1 MKTNSKA
8 LASFLAAAV
17 WADGEYCE
25 FEQSL
30 VADMGD
36 LLDAKTLTKDLE
48 EAIAAT
54 ENMSGEELTA
64 HLEEAAKKVDTTEKE
79 GILTLCLQML
89 CSDAFLSSDEV
100 ENFFTF
106 AELLGVDEDD
116 AQAILDV
123 FIDEEEDL
131 IIEEKSTNKK
141 EYNYGYTKNSSW

>member
-25 FEQSL
+25 FEQLL

-64 HLEEAAKKVDTTEKE
+64 TLEEAAKQVDTTEKE

-131 IIEEKSTNKK
+131 IIEE
-141 EYNYGYTKNSSW
+141 

>member
-36 LLDAKTLTKDLE
+36 LLDAKTLTQDLE
-48 EAIAAT
+48 AAIAAT

-64 HLEEAAKKVDTTEKE
+64 TLEEAAKQVDATEKE

-131 IIEEKSTNKK
+131 IIEE
-141 EYNYGYTKNSSW
+141 

>member
-30 VADMGD
+30 VADMGG
-36 LLDAKTLTKDLE
+36 LLDAKTLTQDLDA
-48 EAIAAT
+48 AIAAT
-54 ENMSGEELTA
+54 ENMSGDELTA
-64 HLEEAAKKVDTTEKE
+64 QLEEAAKQVDVTEKE

-131 IIEEKSTNKK
+131 IIEE
-141 EYNYGYTKNSSW
+141 

>member
-36 LLDAKTLTKDLE
+36 LLDAKNLTKDLE

-54 ENMSGEELTA
+54 ENMSGDELTA

-131 IIEEKSTNKK
+131 IIEE
-141 EYNYGYTKNSSW
+141 

>member
-30 VADMGD
+30 VADMGE

-64 HLEEAAKKVDTTEKE
+64 HLEEAAKKVDATEKE
-79 GILTLCLQML
+79 GVLTLCLQML

-100 ENFFTF
+100 ENYFTF

-123 FIDEEEDL
+123 FIDEEEEL
-131 IIEEKSTNKK
+131 IIEE
-141 EYNYGYTKNSSW
+141 

>member
-64 HLEEAAKKVDTTEKE
+64 HLEEAAKKVDATEKE

-100 ENFFTF
+100 ENYFTF
-106 AELLGVDEDD
+106 AELLGVNEDD

-131 IIEEKSTNKK
+131 IIEE
-141 EYNYGYTKNSSW
+141 

>member
-64 HLEEAAKKVDTTEKE
+64 HLEEAAKKVDATEKE

-106 AELLGVDEDD
+106 AELLSVDEDD

-131 IIEEKSTNKK
+131 IIEE
-141 EYNYGYTKNSSW
+141 

>member
-64 HLEEAAKKVDTTEKE
+64 TLEEAAKQVDTTEKE

-131 IIEEKSTNKK
+131 IIEE
-141 EYNYGYTKNSSW
+141 

>member
-64 HLEEAAKKVDTTEKE
+64 TLEEAVKQVDTTEKE

-131 IIEEKSTNKK
+131 IIEE
-141 EYNYGYTKNSSW
+141 

>member
-64 HLEEAAKKVDTTEKE
+64 TLEEAAKQVDTTEKE

-100 ENFFTF
+100 ENYFTF

-131 IIEEKSTNKK
+131 IIEE
-141 EYNYGYTKNSSW
+141 

>member
-30 VADMGD
+30 VVDMGE

-64 HLEEAAKKVDTTEKE
+64 HLEEAAKKVDATEKE
-79 GILTLCLQML
+79 GVLTLCLQML

-100 ENFFTF
+100 ENYFTF

-131 IIEEKSTNKK
+131 IIEE
-141 EYNYGYTKNSSW
+141 

>member
-64 HLEEAAKKVDTTEKE
+64 HLEEAAKKVDATEKE

-89 CSDAFLSSDEV
+89 GSDAFLSSDEV

-131 IIEEKSTNKK
+131 IIEE
-141 EYNYGYTKNSSW
+141 

>member
-36 LLDAKTLTKDLE
+36 LLDAKTLTQDLE
-48 EAIAAT
+48 AAIAAT
-54 ENMSGEELTA
+54 ENMSGDELTA
-64 HLEEAAKKVDTTEKE
+64 HLEEAAKHVDATEKE

-131 IIEEKSTNKK
+131 IIEE
-141 EYNYGYTKNSSW
+141 

>member
-64 HLEEAAKKVDTTEKE
+64 HLEEAAKKVDATEKE

-100 ENFFTF
+100 ENYFTF
-106 AELLGVDEDD
+106 AELIGVNEDD

-131 IIEEKSTNKK
+131 IIEE
-141 EYNYGYTKNSSW
+141 

>member
-30 VADMGD
+30 VADMGE

-79 GILTLCLQML
+79 GVLTLCLQML

-100 ENFFTF
+100 ENYFTF
-106 AELLGVDEDD
+106 AELLGVNEDD

-131 IIEEKSTNKK
+131 IIEE
-141 EYNYGYTKNSSW
+141 

>member
-54 ENMSGEELTA
+54 ENMSGDELTE

-131 IIEEKSTNKK
+131 IIEE
-141 EYNYGYTKNSSW
+141 

>member
-64 HLEEAAKKVDTTEKE
+64 HLDEAAKKVDATEKE

-100 ENFFTF
+100 ENYFTF
-106 AELLGVDEDD
+106 AELLGVNEDD

-131 IIEEKSTNKK
+131 IIEE
-141 EYNYGYTKNSSW
+141 

>member
-1 MKTNSKA
+1 MKTNSTA

-131 IIEEKSTNKK
+131 IIEE
-141 EYNYGYTKNSSW
+141 

>member
-8 LASFLAAAV
+8 LASFLAAAI

-30 VADMGD
+30 VADRGD

-54 ENMSGEELTA
+54 ENMSGEGLTA

-131 IIEEKSTNKK
+131 IIEE
-141 EYNYGYTKNSSW
+141 

>member
-8 LASFLAAAV
+8 LASFLAAAI

-36 LLDAKTLTKDLE
+36 LLDAKTLTQDLE

-64 HLEEAAKKVDTTEKE
+64 HLEEAAKKVDATEKE

-131 IIEEKSTNKK
+131 IIEE
-141 EYNYGYTKNSSW
+141 

>member
-36 LLDAKTLTKDLE
+36 LLDAKTLTQDLE
-48 EAIAAT
+48 AAIAAT
-54 ENMSGEELTA
+54 ENMSGDELTA
-64 HLEEAAKKVDTTEKE
+64 HLEEAVKQVDATEKE

-89 CSDAFLSSDEV
+89 CSDAFLSLDEV

-131 IIEEKSTNKK
+131 IIEE
-141 EYNYGYTKNSSW
+141 

>member
-30 VADMGD
+30 VTDMRD
-36 LLDAKTLTKDLE
+36 LLDAKTLTQDLE
-48 EAIAAT
+48 AAIAAT
-54 ENMSGEELTA
+54 ENMSGDELTA
-64 HLEEAAKKVDTTEKE
+64 QLEEAAKQVDATEKE

-131 IIEEKSTNKK
+131 IIEE
-141 EYNYGYTKNSSW
+141 

>member
-36 LLDAKTLTKDLE
+36 LLDAKTLTQDLE
-48 EAIAAT
+48 AAIAAT

-131 IIEEKSTNKK
+131 IIEE
-141 EYNYGYTKNSSW
+141 

>member
-36 LLDAKTLTKDLE
+36 LLDAKTLTQDLE
-48 EAIAAT
+48 AAIAAT
-54 ENMSGEELTA
+54 ENMSGDELTA
-64 HLEEAAKKVDTTEKE
+64 HLEGAAKQVDATEKE
-79 GILTLCLQML
+79 GILMLCLQML

-131 IIEEKSTNKK
+131 IIEE
-141 EYNYGYTKNSSW
+141 

>member
-131 IIEEKSTNKK
+131 ILEE
-141 EYNYGYTKNSSW
+141 

>member
-64 HLEEAAKKVDTTEKE
+64 HLEEAAKKVDATEKE

-100 ENFFTF
+100 ENYFTF

-116 AQAILDV
+116 VQAILDV

-131 IIEEKSTNKK
+131 IIEE
-141 EYNYGYTKNSSW
+141 

>member
-36 LLDAKTLTKDLE
+36 LLDAKTLTQDLE
-48 EAIAAT
+48 AAIAAT

-64 HLEEAAKKVDTTEKE
+64 QLEEAAKQVDATEKE

-106 AELLGVDEDD
+106 AELLDVDEDD

-131 IIEEKSTNKK
+131 IIEE
-141 EYNYGYTKNSSW
+141 

>member
-30 VADMGD
+30 VADMGE

-64 HLEEAAKKVDTTEKE
+64 HLEEAAKKIDATEKE
-79 GILTLCLQML
+79 GVLTLCLQML

-100 ENFFTF
+100 ENYFTF

-131 IIEEKSTNKK
+131 IIEE
-141 EYNYGYTKNSSW
+141 

>member
-36 LLDAKTLTKDLE
+36 LLDAKTLTQDLE
-48 EAIAAT
+48 AAIAAT

-64 HLEEAAKKVDTTEKE
+64 HLEEAAKKVDATEKE
-79 GILTLCLQML
+79 GVLTLCLQML

-131 IIEEKSTNKK
+131 IIEE
-141 EYNYGYTKNSSW
+141 

>member
-36 LLDAKTLTKDLE
+36 LLDAKTLTQDLE
-48 EAIAAT
+48 AAIAAT
-54 ENMSGEELTA
+54 ENMSGDELTA
-64 HLEEAAKKVDTTEKE
+64 HLEEAAKQVDATEKE
-79 GILTLCLQML
+79 GILTLCLQMH

-131 IIEEKSTNKK
+131 IIEE
-141 EYNYGYTKNSSW
+141 

>member
-30 VADMGD
+30 VADMGE

-64 HLEEAAKKVDTTEKE
+64 QLEEAAKQVDATEKE

-89 CSDAFLSSDEV
+89 CSDAYLSSDEV

-131 IIEEKSTNKK
+131 IIEE
-141 EYNYGYTKNSSW
+141 

>member
-64 HLEEAAKKVDTTEKE
+64 TLEEAAKQVDTTEKE

-100 ENFFTF
+100 ENYFTF
-106 AELLGVDEDD
+106 AELLGVNEDD

-131 IIEEKSTNKK
+131 IIEE
-141 EYNYGYTKNSSW
+141 

>member
-54 ENMSGEELTA
+54 ENMSGDELTA
-64 HLEEAAKKVDTTEKE
+64 HLEEAAKKVEATEKE

-131 IIEEKSTNKK
+131 IIEE
-141 EYNYGYTKNSSW
+141 

>member
-30 VADMGD
+30 VADIGD

-64 HLEEAAKKVDTTEKE
+64 HLEVTAKKVDATEKE

-131 IIEEKSTNKK
+131 IIEE
-141 EYNYGYTKNSSW
+141 

>member
-30 VADMGD
+30 VADMGE

-79 GILTLCLQML
+79 GILTLCMQML

-100 ENFFTF
+100 ENFFAF

-131 IIEEKSTNKK
+131 IIEE
-141 EYNYGYTKNSSW
+141 

>member
-64 HLEEAAKKVDTTEKE
+64 TLEEAAKQVDTTEKE

-131 IIEEKSTNKK
+131 IIED
-141 EYNYGYTKNSSW
+141 

>member
-36 LLDAKTLTKDLE
+36 LLDAKTLTQDLE
-48 EAIAAT
+48 AAIAAT
-54 ENMSGEELTA
+54 ENMSGDELTA
-64 HLEEAAKKVDTTEKE
+64 HLEEAVKQVDATEKE
-79 GILTLCLQML
+79 GILTLCLQIL

-131 IIEEKSTNKK
+131 IIEE
-141 EYNYGYTKNSSW
+141 

>member
-64 HLEEAAKKVDTTEKE
+64 HLEEAAKKVDATEKE

-100 ENFFTF
+100 ENFFNF

-131 IIEEKSTNKK
+131 IIEE
-141 EYNYGYTKNSSW
+141 

>member
-36 LLDAKTLTKDLE
+36 LLDTKTLTHDLE
-48 EAIAAT
+48 AAIAAT
-54 ENMSGEELTA
+54 ENMSGDALTA
-64 HLEEAAKKVDTTEKE
+64 HLEEAAKQVDATEKE

-106 AELLGVDEDD
+106 AELPGVDEND

-131 IIEEKSTNKK
+131 IIEE
-141 EYNYGYTKNSSW
+141 